1 MKTDEN
7 LCRLETEL
15 VSNFFRVREHF
26 NVLAE
31 RADRGDTNAAYLVN
45 ALHYLTKEVKSVG

>member
-7 LCRLETEL
+7 LCKLETRL
-15 VSNFFRVREHF
+15 VQNFGTIRDHFRM
-26 NVLAE
+26 LAE
-31 RADRGDTNAAYLVN
+31 RADRGNTNAAYLVN

>member
-7 LCRLETEL
+7 LCKLETRL
-15 VSNFFRVREHF
+15 VQDFTAIRDHFRT
-26 NVLAE
+26 LAG
-31 RADRGDTNAAYLVN
+31 RADRGDTDAAYLVN